1 MMQAESDGF
10 AAIAA
15 MLDPELSVASLHGAL
30 VGGLC
35 ADTGARLSASALGAC
50 LDLVLDEQDLKV
62 SGVLDAVRV
71 TEEALRDPEFGFTP
85 LLPDDDTSLAA
96 RVRALAEWCEAF
108 VDGFSAM
115 NSGAALSAETSEILA
130 DLGSIAGGLDEESLA
145 EGDDE
150 DENDFMQIAEFVRIA
165 ALGIFT
171 ERAAP
176 VEATLH

>member
-1 MMQAESDGF
+1 MQAESDGF

-71 TEEALRDPEFGFTP
+71 TEEALRDPEFGFT
-85 LLPDDDTSLAA
+85 

-171 ERAAP
+171 QRAAP